1 MAIPK
6 YHELFAD
13 VLRALR
19 DGRVRRVGEVI
30 REVADG
36 LGLSEAERTETMSGG
51 RNRAESRVHWASVSL
66 KEAGAIARPKRGFI
80 AITPFG
86 KELLLKFPGGVPLS
100 ALEETEGLQAWYVRS
115 RESHKAKHS
124 AVKADEG
131 PSSSDSDQSPEEL
144 IALASL
150 ELSNSVAAEL
160 LDLLHAEDPEFLEH
174 AVLTVLHAMGYGSSV
189 DDLQHLGGTGDGG
202 VDGVINQDRL
212 GLDQIYVQ
220 AKRHQ
225 SSSSI
230 GRPEVQAFAGAV
242 VGKKASRGIYIT
254 TSRFGPHARE
264 YASDLK
270 DPRLILLD
278 GEEFTNLMI
287 KYEVGVTVDKTYK
300 VYRIDENFFGAD
312 D

>member
-1 MAIPK
+1 MSIPK
-6 YHELFAD
+6 YHELFTD
-13 VLRALR
+13 VLKALR
-19 DGRVRRVGEVI
+19 DGQVRRTGEVI
-30 REVADG
+30 RGVTDG
-36 LGLSEAERTETMSGG
+36 LGLSEAERNETMSGG

-66 KEAGAIARPKRGFI
+66 KEAGAIERPKRGFI

-86 KELLLKFPGGVPLS
+86 RELLLKFPEGVPLS
-100 ALEETEGLQAWYVRS
+100 ALEETEGLQAWYARS
-115 RESHKAKHS
+115 RESYKAKHS
-124 AVKADEG
+124 AAKTGEVAST
-131 PSSSDSDQSPEEL
+131 PDSDQSPEEL

-225 SSSSI
+225 PGSSI
-230 GRPEVQAFAGAV
+230 GRPEVQAFTGAV
-242 VGKKASRGIYIT
+242 MGKKASRGIYIT
-254 TSRFGPHARE
+254 TSRFGTHARD
-264 YASDLK
+264 YARELK
-270 DPRLILLD
+270 DPRLVLLD

-300 VYRIDENFFGAD
+300 VYKIDENFFSAGD
-312 D
+312 

>member
-6 YHELFAD
+6 YHELFSQ
-13 VLRALR
+13 VLEALR
-19 DGRVRRVGEVI
+19 DGNVRRTGDVI
-30 REVADG
+30 RQVADG
-36 LGLSEAERTETMSGG
+36 LGLSGAERAETMSGG

-66 KEAGAIARPKRGFI
+66 KEAGAIERPKRGFI
-80 AITPFG
+80 SITPFG
-86 KELLLKFPGGVPLS
+86 RDLLSRYPDGVPLA
-100 ALEETEGLQAWYVRS
+100 ALEETEGLQAWYARS
-115 RESHKAKHS
+115 RESYRAKHN
-124 AVKADEG
+124 AAKTDE
-131 PSSSDSDQSPEEL
+131 PERSPDSDQSPEEL
-144 IALASL
+144 ITLASL

-160 LDLLHAEDPEFLEH
+160 LDLLHGEDPEFLEH
-174 AVLTVLHAMGYGSSV
+174 AVLKVLHAMGYGSSA

-225 SSSSI
+225 PGSSI
-230 GRPEVQAFAGAV
+230 GRPEVQGFAGAV

-254 TSRFGPHARE
+254 TSKFGPHARE
-264 YASDLK
+264 YVRDLK

-287 KYEVGVTVDKTYK
+287 KYEVGVTVDKVFK
-300 VYRIDENFFGAD
+300 VYRIDENFFSASD
-312 D
+312 